1 MKSVWLLVL
10 TLSAGSVWA
19 NHHSE
24 HEHEKSADHAHHDE
38 HGHDDHGHDD
48 HGHDEHGH
56 DDHGHDDHGHDEH
69 GHDEHGH
76 DEHGHDDHGH
86 DDHDSHNHSGGIHQ
100 HGVSRLEAAFNG
112 SVFQAQ
118 LTAPM
123 VDWVGFEQIPNNDEQ
138 RATLSDVKAL
148 LQQGGIALMG
158 GDCQLES
165 VTFQGFDVDKMKDSD
180 HLDLSA
186 LSKWN
191 CQSPQEVTG
200 LSVTAF
206 EHFPGM
212 LSVEAAVI
220 TANDQIAG
228 QLNADQPTLEMA
240 N

>member
-1 MKSVWLLVL
+1 MKLVWLLAL

-24 HEHEKSADHAHHDE
+24 HEHEHEHAHHDE
-38 HGHDDHGHDD
+38 HGHDDH
-48 HGHDEHGH
+48 
-56 DDHGHDDHGHDEH
+56 
-69 GHDEHGH
+69 
-76 DEHGHDDHGH
+76 
-86 DDHDSHNHSGGIHQ
+86 DDHDHSGGIHQ

-123 VDWVGFEQIPNNDEQ
+123 VDWVGFEQVPNNDQQ
-138 RATLSDVKAL
+138 RAALSDVKAL
-148 LQQGGIALMG
+148 LQDGGIALIG
-158 GDCQLES
+158 GDCGLES

-186 LSKWN
+186 FSTWD
-191 CQSPQEVTG
+191 CHSPQEVTG

-220 TANDQIAG
+220 MATGQIAG
-228 QLNADQPTLEMA
+228 ELNADQPILEMA

>member
-1 MKSVWLLVL
+1 MKSIWLLAL

-38 HGHDDHGHDD
+38 H
-48 HGHDEHGH
+48 E
-56 DDHGHDDHGHDEH
+56 
-69 GHDEHGH
+69 
-76 DEHGHDDHGH
+76 HDDHGH
-86 DDHDSHNHSGGIHQ
+86 DDHDSHDHSGGIHQ

-123 VDWVGFEQIPNNDEQ
+123 VDWVGFEQVPNNDQQ
-138 RATLSDVKAL
+138 REALSDVKAL
-148 LQQGGIALMG
+148 LQQGGIALIG
-158 GDCQLES
+158 GNCELES
-165 VTFQGFDVDKMKDSD
+165 VTFQGFDVDKMKGSD

-186 LSKWN
+186 LSTWN
-191 CQSPQEVTG
+191 CQAPQEVTG

-228 QLNADQPTLEMA
+228 ELNADQPTLEMA

>member
-1 MKSVWLLVL
+1 MKLVWLLAL

-24 HEHEKSADHAHHDE
+24 HEHEHEHENSADHAHHDE
-38 HGHDDHGHDD
+38 HGHDDH
-48 HGHDEHGH
+48 
-56 DDHGHDDHGHDEH
+56 
-69 GHDEHGH
+69 
-76 DEHGHDDHGH
+76 
-86 DDHDSHNHSGGIHQ
+86 DSHDHSGGIHQ

-138 RATLSDVKAL
+138 RAALSDVKAL
-148 LQQGGIALMG
+148 LQQGGIALIG
-158 GDCQLES
+158 GDCELES
-165 VTFQGFDVDKMKDSD
+165 VTFRGFDVDKMKGSD

-186 LSKWN
+186 LSTWN
-191 CQSPQEVTG
+191 CQAPQNVTG

-212 LSVEAAVI
+212 LNVEAAVI
-220 TANDQIAG
+220 TATGQIAG
-228 QLNADQPTLEMA
+228 KLNADQPTLQMA